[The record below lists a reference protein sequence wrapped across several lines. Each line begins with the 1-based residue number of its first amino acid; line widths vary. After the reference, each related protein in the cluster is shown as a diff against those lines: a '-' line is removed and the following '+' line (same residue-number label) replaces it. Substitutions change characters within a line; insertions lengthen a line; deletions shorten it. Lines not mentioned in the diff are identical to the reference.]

1 MPQIDDRRQTIAT
14 DDKRNRTALPQNK
27 PLEPLGSTKDND
39 KPSLQKA
46 PYRELLTIGTPIIL
60 GQVGVILVSFV
71 DNMMVG
77 RYHTDHFAAAS
88 FVNNL
93 FALVYVLGIGF
104 AYGLTP
110 LVTTAWT
117 QRRAHKAGALL
128 RHSLALNLG
137 LALISSVV
145 MGALYF
151 RLDLF
156 NLPPELA
163 PIARPYYL
171 LQLLSFLL
179 FMAFN
184 ALKQYFDGIGKTSV
198 GMWTI
203 VLANGVNVLFNWLL
217 IYGVAGF
224 PEWGLWG
231 AGIATLFSRVLTLL
245 LVIIYFFYGQAF
257 RMSVRGFCSMY
268 WSPRNLRRL
277 LKIGIPVGTYSGVE
291 TASFTVAL
299 IFVTQLGK
307 IPLAT
312 HQILCVVTTI
322 GFFIYY
328 GLGAATTI
336 LVSKYRTLG
345 QLDEARRITSAA
357 LRLCIA
363 AACLAMSIMFL
374 SKDIIGYLF
383 TDEKAIVEM
392 TAIALIPV
400 ILYQLGDAIQV
411 LYANALRGMEDVTHL
426 AIYASLTHLV
436 LEPSLAYTF
445 GFCLGIEDHGL
456 QLTAIWSAFPIGLL
470 LLGLLLR
477 RRFLRVTSLTKA

>member
-1 MPQIDDRRQTIAT
+1 MM
-14 DDKRNRTALPQNK
+14 QNNTSSK
-27 PLEPLGSTKDND
+27 TER
-39 KPSLQKA
+39 
-46 PYRELLTIGTPIIL
+46 PYKELLNIGLPIIL
-60 GQVGVILVSFV
+60 GQVGVIIVSFV

-77 RYHTDHFAAAS
+77 RYATDHFAAAS

-93 FALVYVLGIGF
+93 YALVYVLGIGF

-117 QRRAHKAGALL
+117 LGKEYKAGALL
-128 RHSLALNLG
+128 RHSLVLNLA
-137 LALISSVV
+137 LALISVLV
-145 MGALYF
+145 MGGLYF

-156 NLPPELA
+156 NLPPELE

-171 LQLLSFLL
+171 IQLLCFLL

-184 ALKQYFDGIGKTSV
+184 AFKQYFDGIGKTSV

-203 VLANGVNVLFNWLL
+203 LAINLINVALNYLL
-217 IYGVAGF
+217 IYGYAGF

-231 AGIATLFSRVLTLL
+231 AGIATLVSRIVSLMI
-245 LVIIYFFYGQAF
+245 VCGYFFRGSAF
-257 RMSVRGFCSMY
+257 RLGVRGFLDGSRWCRKSF
-268 WSPRNLRRL
+268 LRL
-277 LKIGIPVGTYSGVE
+277 IKIGLPVGTYSGVE

-299 IFVTQLGK
+299 LFVTQLGK
-307 IPLAT
+307 LPLAT

-345 QLDEARRITSAA
+345 DLQQARSAA
-357 LRLCIA
+357 DAGLRLCIA
-363 AACLAMSIMFL
+363 AAFLAMLIMFL
-374 SKDIIGYLF
+374 TKDFIGYLF
-383 TDEKAIVEM
+383 TEDQRIVEM
-392 TAIALIPV
+392 ASLALIPV

-426 AIYASLTHLV
+426 AIYASIAHLV
-436 LEPSLAYTF
+436 LEPTLAYIF
-445 GFCLGIEDHGL
+445 GFHLGLTEDIW
-456 QLTAIWSAFPIGLL
+456 QLTAIWCAFPIGLL
-470 LLGLLLR
+470 LLGLALR
-477 RRFLRVTSLTKA
+477 HRFLKVTAVPSSSNKA

>member
-27 PLEPLGSTKDND
+27 PLEPQDNTKDND
-39 KPSLQKA
+39 KPSPQKA

-137 LALISSVV
+137 LALISCVV

-184 ALKQYFDGIGKTSV
+184 AFKQYFDGIGKTSV

-224 PEWGLWG
+224 PEWGLSG
-231 AGIATLFSRVLTLL
+231 AGIATLFSRMLTLL

-363 AACLAMSIMFL
+363 AACLAMSIMYL